1 MRSQDEQLLRL
12 PPVWSK
18 LSLLL
23 FPEHIHTLQSILCGG
38 LREVEALIL
47 NVVRE
52 FPGMND
58 CHDSGLVDPARVTS

>member
-12 PPVWSK
+12 PRSGRNYRCRFF
-18 LSLLL
+18 LST
-23 FPEHIHTLQSILCGG
+23 FTLQSIQCGG
-38 LREVEALIL
+38 LREVEALIQ